1 MEVQNRMQPNVRI
14 SYDEMEAY
22 LTLPVASGEEVY
34 TSASILNALQK
45 SNVTTGIDQEMIN
58 NMIQEEIYGREM
70 VVAHGT
76 PVIDGA
82 DGYYEYN
89 FNTDINNKPEI
100 RPDGSVD
107 YWSIHAVEIVEEGQV
122 IAIYHEPVAGS
133 NGITVKG
140 KVKAAKRGRP
150 QSQLRG
156 IGFERSEDNRIY
168 TSLMDGKIEMKNG
181 RIMISSVYEI
191 YGNADVSTGNIDF
204 RGDVIIHGNVATG
217 SKIIATGFVTIDG
230 SAEACEIRA
239 GKDII
244 LRGGMMGQNRASMR
258 SKGNIFA
265 KFIEYALIECD
276 GAIQVNSFLDCEVV
290 CGDKVYVNGKQ
301 GTIVGGNIYGVR
313 GIEAYS
319 VGNASELQTE
329 IRAGVGLDTIERIHE
344 LEDQLD
350 QIQENIQKIEVGLR
364 QFDEMGRE
372 KGIDVKNNPQRV
384 ALLRTK
390 IVKQADLAAAEEE
403 LGRLDNVVE
412 NAKGAIIRI
421 ENFLYP
427 GVLIYIDDSNVLVK
441 EIRHGVELEQ
451 SAGKL
456 RMYALQD

>member
-22 LTLPVASGEEVY
+22 LTLPVVSGDEGY
-34 TSASILNALQK
+34 TSASILEALQK
-45 SNVTTGIDQEMIN
+45 SNVTTGIDHELID
-58 NMIQEEIYGREM
+58 NMIQDEIYGREV

-76 PVIDGA
+76 PVIDGT

-89 FNTDINNKPEI
+89 FNTDINKKPEI
-100 RPDGSVD
+100 RPDGTVD

-133 NGITVKG
+133 NGISVKG
-140 KVKAAKRGRP
+140 KVKVAKRGRP
-150 QSQLRG
+150 QAQLRG
-156 IGFERSEDNRIY
+156 VGFERSEDNRIY
-168 TSLMDGKIEMKNG
+168 TSLMDGKIEMKND

-191 YGNADVSTGNIDF
+191 YGNVDLNTGNVDF
-204 RGDVIIHGNVATG
+204 RGDVIIHGNVTTG
-217 SKIIATGFVTIDG
+217 SKIFATGTITIDG
-230 SAEACEIRA
+230 SAEACEIKA

-244 LRGGMMGQNRASMR
+244 LRGGMMGQSRASII

-265 KFIEYALIECD
+265 KFAEYTLIECD
-276 GAIQVNSFLDCEVV
+276 GAIQVNSFLDCEVT

-301 GTIVGGNIYGVR
+301 GSIVGGNVYGVR
-313 GIEAYS
+313 GIEADS
-319 VGNASELQTE
+319 VGNASEIQTE
-329 IRAGVGLDTIERIHE
+329 IRAGVGQDTIERIHE

-350 QIQENIQKIEVGLR
+350 QIEDSIQKIEMGLR

-372 KGIDVKNNPQRV
+372 KGIDVKNNPKRV
-384 ALLRTK
+384 SLLRTK
-390 IVKQADLAAAEEE
+390 IVKQADLAAAQEE

-412 NAKGAIIRI
+412 NAKGAVIRV

-427 GVLIYIDDSNVLVK
+427 GVLIYIDDCNVFVK
-441 EIRHGVELEQ
+441 ETKHGVELEQ